1 MAGSIDQ
8 DDYQLRSIC
17 VELKVT
23 IVNVE
28 YRYDLTQLIESVL
41 PEPLSRLAPEHEFP
55 VAFNDC
61 YAALSWVGH
70 GTSFFIRASH

>member
-1 MAGSIDQ
+1 MPLSCAGANEPRAIIGWMAGSIDQ

-28 YRYDLTQLIESVL
+28 YRYDVIPLIERGGY
-41 PEPLSRLAPEHEFP
+41 EPLS
-55 VAFNDC
+55 
-61 YAALSWVGH
+61 
-70 GTSFFIRASH
+70 